1 MTDLSRRRHV
11 LTLLAAAATVGALS
25 GCATA
30 PMVMTTARAEP
41 VSSVS
46 PAEAREA
53 LNRMRRQNNLA
64 ELVHNPVL
72 QRVADEQAAIM
83 ARTGVV
89 AHTAESGQ
97 AFITR
102 LRRQDFWGGAGEN
115 LAGGPPNLASAI
127 EGWMRSPAHH
137 RVMVNPDYVQFGIAM
152 RRGQPSSNNTYGTYW
167 ALIMGVMSPE
177 MAAQLAASA

>member
-1 MTDLSRRRHV
+1 MIDLSRRRV
-11 LTLLAAAATVGALS
+11 LTLFASSAAVATLS
-25 GCATA
+25 ACATA
-30 PMVMTTARAEP
+30 PMVMTTANAQP

-46 PAEAREA
+46 PAQARDA
-53 LNRMRRQNNLA
+53 LNQMRRENNLP

-72 QRVADEQAAIM
+72 QRVADEQAEIM
-83 ARTGVV
+83 ARNGTI

-102 LRRQDFWGGAGEN
+102 LRRQNFWGGAGEN

-137 RVMVNPDYVQFGIAM
+137 RVMVNPDYVQFGIAV
-152 RRGQPSSNNTYGTYW
+152 RRGRSTSNNTYGTYW

-177 MAAQLAASA
+177 MRAQLAGSA